1 MARNNPLDGKLVVL
15 FGGGGFVGTHV
26 AQALLARGARLRLA
40 GRSAGDALS
49 LKPLANLGQ
58 MQFAPCDVRHPGS
71 VAAALAGAD
80 AAVNLVGSFH
90 GDLMALMGAGAGNIA
105 EAAAAAGVESLVQVS
120 AIGADAGSPSR
131 YAQAKAAGEAAV
143 QSAFPSATIIRP
155 SVLFGQQAGLIPL
168 IAGMVRTWPIVPVF
182 APHAPLRA
190 LFVGDAAHAI
200 VHALA
205 DPLAH
210 GGKIYEI
217 AGPEDLT
224 MLGLHEE
231 VARLQ
236 GRKRLFPQV
245 PDALSA
251 LMTKLP
257 LVPLSSDQ
265 WEMLKAGNVPS
276 GQYPGIEALGVE
288 PKPIGLFLDR
298 WMTRYRRHGRFSD
311 HLRTA

>member
-26 AQALLARGARLRLA
+26 AQALLARGARLRIA
-40 GRSAGDALS
+40 GRSAGDAWS

-58 MQFAPCDVRHPGS
+58 MQFAPCDVRHRGS

-80 AAVNLVGSFH
+80 AAVNLVGSFD

-190 LFVGDAAHAI
+190 LFVGDAADAI

-224 MLGLHEE
+224 MLGLHEK

-251 LMTKLP
+251 LMAKLP

>member
-26 AQALLARGARLRLA
+26 AQALLARGARLRIA
-40 GRSAGDALS
+40 GRSAGDAWS

-58 MQFAPCDVRHPGS
+58 MQFAPCDVRHRGS

-190 LFVGDAAHAI
+190 LFVGDAAGAI

-224 MLGLHEE
+224 MLGLHDE

>member
-26 AQALLARGARLRLA
+26 AQALLARGARLRIA
-40 GRSAGDALS
+40 GRSAGDAWS

-58 MQFAPCDVRHPGS
+58 MQFAPCDVRHRGS

-190 LFVGDAAHAI
+190 LFVGDAAGAI

-224 MLGLHEE
+224 MLGLHDE

-251 LMTKLP
+251 LMAKLP

>member
-26 AQALLARGARLRLA
+26 AQALLARGARLRIA
-40 GRSAGDALS
+40 GRSAGDAWS

-58 MQFAPCDVRHPGS
+58 MQFAPCDVRHRGS

-105 EAAAAAGVESLVQVS
+105 EAATAAGVESLVQVS

-190 LFVGDAAHAI
+190 LFVGDAAGAI